1 MSTNLLVVES
11 PSKAKTIK
19 QYLGGNFKVLASVGH
34 IKDLPEKELGIDLDH
49 NFKPK
54 YITIK
59 GKTKVIH
66 DLKEAAQSASR
77 VYLAPD
83 PDREGEAIAWHI
95 ASVLD
100 VPADRIQRVL
110 FNEIT
115 ESGIHYGINHPRQID
130 MSLVNAQQAR
140 RVLDRLVG
148 YQVSPFLWRTLYRGL
163 SAGRVQSVAVRIIC
177 EREVEV
183 EQFIPLEYWEV
194 VALLQTPQSE
204 NLSAKLLK
212 IDGKKADLGNEADT
226 RRHLAI
232 LQNAT
237 WQVEAIEQKEVSKSP
252 APPFTTSTLQ
262 QEATRRFRL
271 SPERTMR
278 IAQDLYEGIEIGGE
292 PVGLITYMRTDS
304 VRISREAI
312 TGVRDYIEKQY
323 GPEFL
328 PPNPRHFKTTKKNV
342 QDAHEGIRP
351 THFEYTPEVIAPY
364 LSPEQKKIYTLIWN
378 RFAACQMAAAV
389 YKQKTI
395 DVKASS
401 SNTGSA
407 TGTYLFRAT
416 GSDLIFDGY
425 LRAWREEKA
434 EDEKK
439 NGLPL
444 KLQKNDPLTLLELR
458 PEQKFTEP
466 PSRFTEGTLIRELDN
481 LGIGRPSTYATIV
494 STIITRKY
502 VERKGGYLTPT
513 DLGKTVNK
521 LLVEGMPEIF
531 NVKFTALMEAE
542 LDDVEGNRK
551 EWQKVIG
558 EFYQP
563 FHKALDE
570 LQAQRQEIKTG
581 LQEKTEEICDK
592 CGAPMVIKWSRNG
605 RFLACSAFPECKN
618 TRPLNAEPIIQT
630 EEKTCPNCGSPM
642 AVKEGRFGKFWA
654 CTQYPKCKTTEP
666 FTLNISCPEP
676 GCDGQLVQKRT
687 KKGKTFY
694 GCNRYPTCKFATWNE
709 PVARPCNHCDS
720 PYLERKQKR
729 DGSTV
734 LICPKCKTE
743 SADE

>member
-1 MSTNLLVVES
+1 MSMNLLVVES

-19 QYLGGNFKVLASVGH
+19 KYLPGNYKVMASVGH
-34 IKDLPEKELGIDLDH
+34 IKDLPERELGIDLEH

-59 GKTKVIH
+59 GKTKIIH
-66 DLKEAAQSASR
+66 NLKEAAQSAGHI
-77 VYLAPD
+77 YLAPD

-95 ASVLD
+95 AGVLD
-100 VPADRIQRVL
+100 VPAERIQRVL

-115 ESGIHYGINHPRQID
+115 ESGIHYGISHPRQID

-177 EREVEV
+177 EREAKI
-183 EQFIPLEYWEV
+183 EQFIPLEYWEIF
-194 VALLQTPQSE
+194 ALLQTPQSE
-204 NLSAKLLK
+204 KLTVKLLK

-226 RRHLAI
+226 RKHLAA

-237 WQVEAIEQKEVSKSP
+237 WQVSAIEEKEVSKSP
-252 APPFTTSTLQ
+252 SPPFTTSTLQ
-262 QEATRRFRL
+262 QEATRRFRF

-278 IAQDLYEGIEIGGE
+278 IAQDLYEGVEIGGE

-304 VRISREAI
+304 VRISKEAI
-312 TGVRDYIEKQY
+312 TGVRDYITQQY
-323 GPEFL
+323 GPDFL
-328 PPNPRHFKTTKKNV
+328 PANPRHFKTTKKNV

-351 THFEYTPEVIAPY
+351 THFEYTPEAVAQY
-364 LSPEQKKIYTLIWN
+364 LSPDQKKLYSLIWN
-378 RFAACQMAAAV
+378 RFAACQMANAI

-395 DVKASS
+395 DV
-401 SNTGSA
+401 SA
-407 TGTYLFRAT
+407 TGNPAGNYLFRAI
-416 GSDLIFDGY
+416 GSDLVFDGY
-425 LRAWREEKA
+425 LRAWREEKS

-444 KLQKNDPLTLLELR
+444 KIQPNDRLTLLELQ

-502 VERKGGYLTPT
+502 IERKGGFLTPT
-513 DLGKTVNK
+513 ELGKTVNK

-531 NVKFTALMEAE
+531 NVKFTARMEAE
-542 LDDVEGNRK
+542 LDDIEGNRK
-551 EWQKVIG
+551 EWQKVLG

-563 FHKALDE
+563 FHKALDD
-570 LQAQRQEIKTG
+570 LQAQRKEIKTG
-581 LQEKTEEICDK
+581 LQEKTTEICDK

-618 TRPLNAEPIIQT
+618 TRPLNAEPIVQT

-642 AVKEGRFGKFWA
+642 AIKEGRFGKFWA
-654 CTQYPKCKTTEP
+654 CTKYPKCKTTEP

-676 GCDGQLVQKRT
+676 GCGGQIVQKRT
-687 KKGKTFY
+687 KKGKVFY
-694 GCNRYPTCKFATWNE
+694 GCNRYPKCKFATWNE
-709 PVARPCNHCDS
+709 PVARPCPNCDS

-729 DGSTV
+729 DGNTV

-743 SADE
+743 ISEEL

>member
-11 PSKAKTIK
+11 PSKARTIK
-19 QYLGGNFKVLASVGH
+19 KYLGGNFRVMASVGH
-34 IKDLPEKELGIDLDH
+34 IKDLPERELGVDLDH

-59 GKTKVIH
+59 GKSTIIH
-66 DLKEAAQSASR
+66 NLKEAAQSAGR
-77 VYLAPD
+77 IYLAPD

-95 ASVLD
+95 ASVLA
-100 VPADRIQRVL
+100 VPAERIQRVL

-115 ESGIHYGINHPRQID
+115 QSGIHYGINHPRQID

-177 EREVEV
+177 EREIEI
-183 EQFIPLEYWEV
+183 EQFIPREYWEIF
-194 VALLQTPQSE
+194 AFLQTPQSE
-204 NLSAKLLK
+204 NFSAKLIK
-212 IDGKKADLGNEADT
+212 IDGKKANLGNEAET
-226 RRHLAI
+226 RNHLSI
-232 LQNAT
+232 LQTAT
-237 WQVEAIEQKEVSKSP
+237 WQVSAIEEKEIAKSP

-262 QEATRRFRL
+262 QEATRRLRF
-271 SPERTMR
+271 SPEKTMR
-278 IAQDLYEGIEIGGE
+278 VAQNLYEGIEIDGE

-304 VRISREAI
+304 VRISKEAI
-312 TGVRDYIEKQY
+312 TGVRDFIEKQY
-323 GPEFL
+323 GLKFL
-328 PPNPRHFKTTKKNV
+328 PPNPRYFKTTKKNV

-351 THFEYTPEVIAPY
+351 THLEHTPEAVGRY
-364 LSPEQKKIYTLIWN
+364 LSPDQKKLYTLIWN
-378 RFAACQMAAAV
+378 RFAACQMANAI

-395 DVKASS
+395 DVTAG
-401 SNTGSA
+401 N
-407 TGTYLFRAT
+407 YLFRAT
-416 GSDLIFDGY
+416 GNDLIFDGY
-425 LRAWREEKA
+425 LRAWREEKS

-444 KLQKNDPLTLLELR
+444 KIRKSDLLKLLELQ

-494 STIITRKY
+494 TTIIIRKY
-502 VERKGGYLTPT
+502 VERKGGYLVPT

-521 LLVEGMPEIF
+521 LLVEGMPAIF
-531 NVKFTALMEAE
+531 NVKFTAQMEAE

-570 LQAQRQEIKTG
+570 LQAQRKEIKTG
-581 LQEKTEEICDK
+581 LQEKTGEICEL

-618 TRPLNAEPIIQT
+618 TRPLNAEPTVQT

-642 AVKEGRFGKFWA
+642 TVKEGRYGKFWA
-654 CTQYPKCKTTEP
+654 CTKYPKCKTTEP
-666 FTLNISCPEP
+666 FTLNINCPQP
-676 GCDGQLVQKRT
+676 DCDGQIVQKRT

-694 GCNRYPTCKFATWNE
+694 GCNRYPNCKYATWNE
-709 PVARPCNHCDS
+709 PVARPCSNCDS
-720 PYLERKQKR
+720 PFLERKQKR
-729 DGSTV
+729 DGNAV